1 MISLFEHSQCF
12 QKIILNIPCKV
23 TRGFDLHECL
33 DKRYGAVS
41 DTNVGVDMNEV
52 DNLKRTMN
60 APFVELVGFDRVNE
74 QQSDFSKLR
83 AVDLSQTDLRYI
95 IT

>member
-1 MISLFEHSQCF
+1 MSPLNIFLFKHSQCF

-23 TRGFDLHECL
+23 TRGLDLHECL

-83 AVDLSQTDLRYI
+83 AVDLSQTDLR
-95 IT
+95 